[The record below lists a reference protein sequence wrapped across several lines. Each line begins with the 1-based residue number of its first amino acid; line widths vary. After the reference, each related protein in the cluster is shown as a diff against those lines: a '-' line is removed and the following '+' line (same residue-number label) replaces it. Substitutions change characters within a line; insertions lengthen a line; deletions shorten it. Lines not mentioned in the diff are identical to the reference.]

1 MNSTCSLIS
10 YKRRRCR
17 RPRPRPRPH
26 PHPRLCVSSRHRL
39 CCSAPPPPATPPET
53 PPPLAR
59 RGAATSPSVPTAAE
73 LSVPSTQAPL
83 CSPSPL
89 LPHTTSSSPSLEGR
103 RRNRGA
109 AGSGPPETSIA
120 TRRAAVRGW
129 GARGTPTAPRNATSS
144 SPRAPRAF
152 APRRRASRLRALR
165 FSNPSRTR
173 ARARPARKPR
183 PTRPA
188 APRGAERSRSTGA
201 RRTETRG
208 GVDVPPPSRTRMRR
222 TSW

>member
-1 MNSTCSLIS
+1 MLFDLLQATTL
-10 YKRRRCR
+10 
-17 RPRPRPRPH
+17 
-26 PHPRLCVSSRHRL
+26 SS
-39 CCSAPPPPATPPET
+39 PPPPPPPPPSPSPLCFESSPT
-53 PPPLAR
+53 LLLGAAAAGDAAGDAPPLAR

-173 ARARPARKPR
+173 ARARPARTPR

-188 APRGAERSRSTGA
+188 APRGAERSRSAGA